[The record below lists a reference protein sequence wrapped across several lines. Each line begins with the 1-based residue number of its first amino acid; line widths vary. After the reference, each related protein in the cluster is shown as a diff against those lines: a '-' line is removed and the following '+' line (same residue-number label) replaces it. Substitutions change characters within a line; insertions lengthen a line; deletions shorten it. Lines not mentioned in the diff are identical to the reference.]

1 VTAPRCGR
9 PMERYEPRGWP
20 PVLEDPVC
28 GRKENHPGRCRSEM
42 SIALARR
49 RRGPK
54 SQPPTGSPV
63 IAAAIRRAR
72 KRARMSQSRLAEAM
86 GVTVMC
92 VQHWEG
98 ARRMPSLSALA
109 RLTRV
114 LGPLEEV
121 ALAA

>member
-1 VTAPRCGR
+1 VTAPRCRR

-28 GRKENHPGRCRSEM
+28 GRKAGHPGRCRSEM
-42 SIALARR
+42 SIKLARR
-49 RRGPK
+49 RGWKP
-54 SQPPTGSPV
+54 QPPTGSPV
-63 IAAAIRRAR
+63 IGAAIRRAR